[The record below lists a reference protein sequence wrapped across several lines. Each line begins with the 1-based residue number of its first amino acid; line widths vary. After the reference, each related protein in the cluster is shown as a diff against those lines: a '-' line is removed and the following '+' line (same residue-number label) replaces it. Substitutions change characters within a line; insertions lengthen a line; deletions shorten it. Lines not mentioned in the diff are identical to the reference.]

1 MVEKSSIQM
10 SDSDLLV
17 KIEESV
23 LSRDISAVEKN
34 LPGLR
39 KAGIAST
46 DALNALSRGI
56 ERAREKFKRGTYA
69 IPDFLLAID
78 AYRKGL
84 SFIHS
89 GTEITMSEARPQIVI
104 GVVKGDVHDMGKNIV
119 AAVLEASGYQVLDVG
134 KNVENDVF
142 LDALQETNAD
152 ILALSTMM
160 STTLETMRQLI
171 VQARRKQ
178 PDLSILVGGAPFDP
192 DLARRMGADGY
203 AENAIAL
210 PEEARRVIA
219 ENKSIQ
225 LHYQPPPR

>member
-1 MVEKSSIQM
+1 M
-10 SDSDLLV
+10 SDSDLLA

-23 LSRDISAVEKN
+23 LSRDVSAVEKN
-34 LPGLR
+34 LPRL
-39 KAGIAST
+39 KKDGIAST
-46 DALNALSRGI
+46 DILNALSRGI
-56 ERAREKFKRGTYA
+56 ERAREKFKQGTYA

-78 AYRKGL
+78 AYRQGL

-89 GTEITMSEARPQIVI
+89 GTEITMGEARSQIVI

-119 AAVLEASGYQVLDVG
+119 AAVLEASGYRVLDVG
-134 KNVENDVF
+134 KNVENEVF

-171 VQARRKQ
+171 LQARRKR
-178 PDLSILVGGAPFDP
+178 PDLAILVGGAPFDA

-203 AENAIAL
+203 AENAIAI

-219 ENKSIQ
+219 ENKSLR